1 MQDVRD
7 RVAIVTG
14 GGSGMGRIIARRLV
28 DRGARVAIFDVNEA
42 GMAETVGDSDRMTS
56 YHCDISK
63 REAVDEVVA
72 RVIAE
77 LGPVD
82 LLAHAAA
89 LMPSHK
95 LVDETN
101 EGMERLFQS
110 NYFGTVYMVKAVLP
124 GMLERNSGRII
135 AFGSIAGHA
144 LVPNMG
150 AYCAT
155 KSAVNT
161 YMEVL
166 HNELRHTNINIH
178 LVCPPAVNTPL
189 IDQTLATD
197 SPGSIIESKKSGR
210 LADPEKIIDAI
221 DKGVAKGKPIIYP
234 GEARL
239 LMLWHK
245 LFPGL
250 WWKTVLKFED

>member
-1 MQDVRD
+1 MQDVKD
-7 RVAIVTG
+7 KVAIVTG
-14 GGSGMGRIIARRLV
+14 GGSGMGRIIARRLA
-28 DRGARVAIFDVNEA
+28 DRGARVALFDVNEA
-42 GMAETVGDSDRMTS
+42 GMAETAGDNSQIVPFS
-56 YHCDISK
+56 CDIS
-63 REAVDEVVA
+63 DSTVVA
-72 RVIAE
+72 EQVSRVTNE
-77 LGPVD
+77 LGPVE

-95 LVDETN
+95 LADETN
-101 EGMERLFQS
+101 EGMERLFQI

-144 LVPNMG
+144 PVPNMG

-155 KSAVNT
+155 KSAVNM

-166 HNELRHTNINIH
+166 HNELRHTDIKTH
-178 LVCPPAVNTPL
+178 LICPPAVNTPL

-197 SPGSIIESKKSGR
+197 SPGSIIESKNSGR
-210 LADPEKIIDAI
+210 LADPEKIVDAI
-221 DKGVAKGKPIIYP
+221 DKGVAKGKSIIYP

-239 LMLWHK
+239 LLLWHT

>member
-1 MQDVRD
+1 MQDVTD
-7 RVAIVTG
+7 KVAIVTG
-14 GGSGMGRIIARRLV
+14 GGSGMGRILARRLV

-42 GMAETVGDSDRMTS
+42 GMAETAGDSDRMTP

-63 REAVDEVVA
+63 REVVDEVVA
-72 RVIAE
+72 RVTAE

-101 EGMERLFQS
+101 EGMERLFQI

-124 GMLERNSGRII
+124 GMLERNTGRII

-166 HNELRHTNINIH
+166 HNELRHTNINVH
-178 LVCPPAVNTPL
+178 LVCPPAVNTPF

-221 DKGVAKGKPIIYP
+221 DKGIAKGKSIIYP

-239 LMLWHK
+239 LMLWHT

>member
-1 MQDVRD
+1 
-7 RVAIVTG
+7 
-14 GGSGMGRIIARRLV
+14 
-28 DRGARVAIFDVNEA
+28 
-42 GMAETVGDSDRMTS
+42 
-56 YHCDISK
+56 
-63 REAVDEVVA
+63 
-72 RVIAE
+72 
-77 LGPVD
+77 
-82 LLAHAAA
+82 
-89 LMPSHK
+89 
-95 LVDETN
+95 
-101 EGMERLFQS
+101 
-110 NYFGTVYMVKAVLP
+110 MVKAVLP

-166 HNELRHTNINIH
+166 HNELRHTDINVH

-221 DKGVAKGKPIIYP
+221 DKGVARGKAIIYP

-239 LMLWHK
+239 LMLWHT
-245 LFPGL
+245 LFPDL

>member
-1 MQDVRD
+1 MQDVKD
-7 RVAIVTG
+7 KVAIVTG
-14 GGSGMGRIIARRLV
+14 GGSGMGRIIARRLA
-28 DRGARVAIFDVNEA
+28 DRGARVALFDVNEA
-42 GMAETVGDSDRMTS
+42 GMAETVGDNSQIVPFS
-56 YHCDISK
+56 CDISDS
-63 REAVDEVVA
+63 AVVAEQVA
-72 RVIAE
+72 RVTSE
-77 LGPVD
+77 LGPVE

-95 LVDETN
+95 LADETN
-101 EGMERLFQS
+101 EGMERLFQI

-124 GMLERNSGRII
+124 GMLDRNSGRII

-144 LVPNMG
+144 PVPNMG

-155 KSAVNT
+155 KSAVNM

-166 HNELRHTNINIH
+166 HNELRHTDIKTH
-178 LVCPPAVNTPL
+178 LICPPAVNTPL

-197 SPGSIIESKKSGR
+197 SPGSIIESKNSGR
-210 LADPEKIIDAI
+210 LADPEKIVDAI
-221 DKGVAKGKPIIYP
+221 DKGVAKGKSIIYP

-239 LMLWHK
+239 LLLWHA

>member
-1 MQDVRD
+1 MHDVKD
-7 RVAIVTG
+7 KVAIVTG
-14 GGSGMGRIIARRLV
+14 GGSGMGQIIARRLV
-28 DRGARVAIFDVNEA
+28 ERGARVAIFDVNEA
-42 GMAETVGDSDRMTS
+42 GMEETAAGSDRITS
-56 YHCDISK
+56 YHCDISD
-63 REAVDEVVA
+63 RATVDEAVSRVA
-72 RVIAE
+72 AE
-77 LGPVD
+77 LGPVE

-95 LVDETN
+95 LADETN
-101 EGMERLFQS
+101 EGMERLFQI

-144 LVPNMG
+144 PVPNMG

-155 KSAVNT
+155 KSAVNM

-166 HNELRHTNINIH
+166 HNELRHTDVHTH

-221 DKGVAKGKPIIYP
+221 DKGVAKGKSIIYP

-239 LMLWHK
+239 LLLWHA

>member
-1 MQDVRD
+1 MHDVKD

-14 GGSGMGRIIARRLV
+14 GGSGMGRIIARRLAE
-28 DRGARVAIFDVNEA
+28 RGARVAIFDVNEA
-42 GMAETVGDSDRMTS
+42 GMAETAGDRDRITP
-56 YHCDISK
+56 YHCDISD
-63 REAVDEVVA
+63 RAIVEEVVN
-72 RVIAE
+72 RVAAE
-77 LGPVD
+77 LGPVE

-101 EGMERLFQS
+101 EGMERLFQI

-144 LVPNMG
+144 PVPNMG

-155 KSAVNT
+155 KSAVNM

-166 HNELRHTNINIH
+166 HNELRHTDIHTH

-189 IDQTLATD
+189 IEQTLATD

-221 DKGVAKGKPIIYP
+221 DKGVASGKAIIYP

-239 LMLWHK
+239 LMLWHT